1 MEENT
6 IVINRKVA
14 EFTKSFEVNGDVI
27 VPDIKPDI
35 LSIIGSNGNAY
46 IYREE
51 ISTGKVRIDGNIDQ
65 FTVYLS
71 DTGETRSLGNTLNF
85 SESFE
90 DANINDNC
98 FVKSKVVLQSI
109 DSKVL
114 NERKISI
121 QAKLHLRVE
130 VYCKE
135 NVCIGT
141 SLEGIE
147 NNDDLQ
153 KLQETIQTKTLVG
166 SNKVKTS
173 IKEEISV
180 DPSYEVAEILR
191 VNVNISNP
199 ENKISFNKV
208 LAKADAN
215 IKILFLAEDGRIGT
229 VSKTIPVM
237 SFIDLEGVQ
246 EGEECN
252 VEYYI
257 RNMLIKVSSNDSHSI
272 SCQIDFEVSLEVYE
286 NKTIDV
292 IQDMYGLRNNVN
304 FNLVSVNVPINANN
318 LGEKVSISEKII
330 VEDVLNIYDTESII
344 NILNN
349 NQNNLECELTL
360 KIYYEADSR
369 NGLNLKVVKFPF
381 IVRGIKDDNCNFEIT
396 KQQFTVNGENVNCD
410 MEILCKAN
418 PENTKELNVI
428 TDVEVSDLDQD
439 EDYKM
444 YMYFVKDG
452 DTIWKIA
459 KQFRVNMDDLIRMN
473 GLENPDKINIGDRI
487 YIMR

>member
-1 MEENT
+1 MEENI

-14 EFTKSFEVNGDVI
+14 EFTKNFEVSGDVI

-51 ISTGKVRIDGNIDQ
+51 VSTGRVRIDGNVDQ
-65 FTVYLS
+65 ITVYLS

-90 DANINDNC
+90 NSNINDTC
-98 FVKSKVVLQSI
+98 FVKSKVVLESI

-114 NERKISI
+114 NERKVSI
-121 QAKLHLRVE
+121 EAKLQLKVE

-135 NVCIGT
+135 NVSIGIN
-141 SLEGIE
+141 LEGIE
-147 NNDDLQ
+147 NSEDLQ
-153 KLQETIQTKTLVG
+153 KLQETIETKTLVG
-166 SNKVKTS
+166 SNRVKTS
-173 IKEEISV
+173 IKEEIGV
-180 DPSYEVAEILR
+180 DPSYEVAEILK
-191 VNVNISNP
+191 VSVNISNL

-252 VEYYI
+252 VEYFI
-257 RNMLIKVSSNDSHSI
+257 RNMLLKVNSNDSHSI

-286 NKTIDV
+286 NRTIDV
-292 IQDMYGLRNNVN
+292 IQDIYGLRSNVN
-304 FNLVSVNVPINANN
+304 FNIASVSVPVNSNN
-318 LGEKVSISEKII
+318 LGEKINISEKII
-330 VEDVLNIYDTESII
+330 VEDILNIYDVDTNIS
-344 NILNN
+344 ILNN
-349 NQNNLECELTL
+349 NQNNLECELLL

-369 NGLNLKVVKFPF
+369 NGLNVKVVKFPF
-381 IVRGIKDDNCNFEIT
+381 IVRGIENNNCNFEIT
-396 KQQFTVNGENVNCD
+396 KQQLTVNGENVNCE
-410 MEILCKAN
+410 MEILCKAEK
-418 PENTKELNVI
+418 ENSKEVNMI
-428 TDVEVSDLDQD
+428 TDVEVSNLDQD

-459 KQFRVNMDDLIRMN
+459 KQFRVSMDDLIRMN